1 MGRQGYPS
9 WTGSTPRSTTGG
21 HLWPPHDHRGGCP
34 FTVGVN
40 CLFSLFFFFFFFFL
54 LLLLPGNPWGVA
66 LRVLRCLV
74 RSPCSPVVRPLRG
87 GSCLVPQRASR
98 VSSTRPLADNCRA
111 TCRIKVTESPW
122 RISSKAC
129 DRGHPW
135 RSAVTRLVTSKNTV
149 FAEEPNPAY
158 PFRAPAGVSHPGP
171 GCTPGLG
178 PFRGTW
184 TRVWRPG

>member
-1 MGRQGYPS
+1 MGRPGYPLDRLHSPLHSPWTPLASTRPPRRMPFYS
-9 WTGSTPRSTTGG
+9 WGKLSFLSI
-21 HLWPPHDHRGGCP
+21 
-34 FTVGVN
+34 
-40 CLFSLFFFFFFFFL
+40 FSFSSSFFL

-149 FAEEPNPAY
+149 FAVDAY
-158 PFRAPAGVSHPGP
+158 PFGAPAGVSHPGP

-178 PFRGTW
+178 TFRGTW